1 MQSTERVWH
10 KAWPEDVPKDFEV
23 AASIGDLLR
32 QTAAANPQQT
42 AISFYGNDL
51 SYALVDETIDRLANA
66 LIGLGLAKG
75 DRAGIFLQNSPQF
88 VMGYFGILRAG
99 GVVVCL
105 NPMFKQAELEYEIT
119 DAGCRMLLT
128 SDNLYPEI
136 AKLPGKAGLENII
149 VTWLG
154 EYCPSHQ
161 GFEPPPE
168 VTRKSPPQDG
178 TLDLQELLAR
188 ASAQPPGIALDL
200 RQDLA
205 LLQYT
210 GGTTG
215 LPKGAMITHH
225 ALASSVLGSNYWFAH
240 TGQDVCLGATPFF
253 HIMGMTVGMCG
264 TLLAGARLVILAR
277 FIPEHVAQAISH
289 YKVTAWVGATTML
302 VALLNMPGLERY
314 DFGSFRYVC
323 TGGAPIGVELQRRML
338 ELAPQALIM
347 EGYGLT
353 ESVSQGGAVTPRGRY
368 KPGFVGVPHLS
379 DMKIVDPG
387 DPDKV
392 LPANQEGE
400 IAIKGPA
407 TFAGYWQRPEETA
420 TVLRDGWVHTGDMGL
435 LDEEGYLKLLG
446 RQREL
451 IKCSGFS
458 VFPAEVEDLL
468 YRHPA
473 VGEVAVI
480 GVPDSYRGESPK
492 AFVIVKPGFQGQVSE
507 EDILAWAKENM
518 AAYKRPREVVFCG
531 ELPKSGAGKLLR
543 RVLKEREESA

>member
-1 MQSTERVWH
+1 V
-10 KAWPEDVPKDFEV
+10 
-23 AASIGDLLR
+23 GDLLR
-32 QTAAANPQQT
+32 RSAAANQQKT
-42 AISFYGNDL
+42 AISYYGNDL
-51 SYALVDETIDRLANA
+51 SYAFVNETMDRMANA

-75 DRAGIFLQNSPQF
+75 DRVGLFMQNSPQF
-88 VMGYFGILRAG
+88 IMGYFGILRAG

-105 NPMFKQAELEYEIT
+105 NPMFKQAELEYEIK
-119 DAGCRMLLT
+119 DAGCRLLLT

-136 AKLPGKAGLENII
+136 AKLPGKAGLEKII

-154 EYCPSHQ
+154 EYCPAHQ
-161 GFEPPPE
+161 GFSPPAE
-168 VTRKSPPQDG
+168 VTQKTPPGEG
-178 TLDLQELLAR
+178 TLDLQGLLAK
-188 ASAQPPGIALDL
+188 ASTLPPAVSLDL

-225 ALASSVLGSNYWFAH
+225 ALAASVMGSNFWFAH
-240 TGQDVCLGATPFF
+240 TGDDVCLGATPFF
-253 HIMGMTVGMCG
+253 HIMGMTVGMCA
-264 TLLAGARLVILAR
+264 TLLAGARLVVLAR
-277 FIPEHVAQAISH
+277 FIPEHVARAISA
-289 YKVTAWVGATTML
+289 YQVTGWVGATTML
-302 VALLNMPGLERY
+302 VALLNMPGLESY
-314 DFGSFRYVC
+314 DFSSFRYIC

-368 KPGFVGVPHLS
+368 KPGFVGVPHIS
-379 DMKIVDPG
+379 DMKIVDPANPG
-387 DPDKV
+387 QT

-400 IAIKGPA
+400 IAVKGPA
-407 TFAGYWQRPEETA
+407 IFSGYWQRPEESA
-420 TVLRDGWVHTGDMGL
+420 TVLRDGWLHTGDMGL
-435 LDEEGYLKLLG
+435 MDEEGYLKLLG

-480 GVPDSYRGESPK
+480 GVPDAYRGESPK
-492 AFVIVKPGFQGQVSE
+492 AFVVLKPGFQGQVSE
-507 EDILAWAKENM
+507 EAILAWAKENM
-518 AAYKRPREVVFCG
+518 AAYKRPREVVFCSD
-531 ELPKSGAGKLLR
+531 LPKSGAGKLLR
-543 RVLKEREESA
+543 RVLKEREEAA